1 MRRSPH
7 EDITVAELTRHSL
20 EAVEASCLS
29 CGAEWQTP
37 ITFLPPATTLAKVAS
52 LMVCP
57 TCGGRDVEIQ
67 EPIGLEGRSVQ

>member
-1 MRRSPH
+1 MRRSLRA
-7 EDITVAELTRHSL
+7 DVTIAELTRYGL
-20 EAVEASCLS
+20 EAVAASCLG

-37 ITFLPPATTLAKVAS
+37 IKFLPPATSLAKVAA

-67 EPIGLEGRSVQ
+67 EPIWLAGRWVH